1 MKAILPI
8 VHFQFSIKV
17 MAETKLF
24 LKHII
29 RKIFLED
36 WGVKLAA
43 LAITFALWL
52 GVTGLSTPTTQRM
65 SGVPLSLRYS
75 TSTEVT
81 NTPLTEVDIVISG
94 DKRKISQINK
104 NDLIVSVDISDVLPG
119 DRVIALTPENVS
131 LSLPS
136 GVKLDEVLPPR
147 IAVRLEAVEEKEIT
161 VEPVTIGA
169 IPEGF
174 ELYSETP
181 SPAKVRVRGPTSVL
195 KTLTSV
201 PTDKID
207 LGGHQTDFTAR
218 QMPLNLTKA
227 TLLDSVVDVAFRI
240 GEKRVEKAFQVP
252 VKGDPR
258 RRMTV
263 VLYGGKSLFDGIKPE
278 DLSISITRDALGNEK
293 PEVTLPASLRDNV
306 EVRRPKSDR

>member
-1 MKAILPI
+1 
-8 VHFQFSIKV
+8 

-65 SGVPLSLRYS
+65 SGIPLSLRYS

-174 ELYSETP
+174 ELYSET
-181 SPAKVRVRGPTSVL
+181 SLPAKVRVRGPASVL

-207 LGGHQTDFTAR
+207 LTGHQSDFTAR
-218 QMPLNLTKA
+218 QVALNLAKV
-227 TLLDSVVDVAFRI
+227 TLLDTVVDVAFRI
-240 GEKRVEKAFQVP
+240 GEKRIERTYSVA
-252 VKGDPR
+252 VKDSNR
-258 RRMTV
+258 RATV
-263 VLYGGKSLFDGIKPE
+263 VVTGGRSVLDDLKASDMHVELDGTNAPKLILPSGIEDQVKTQIK
-278 DLSISITRDALGNEK
+278 
-293 PEVTLPASLRDNV
+293 LR
-306 EVRRPKSDR
+306 

>member
-1 MKAILPI
+1 
-8 VHFQFSIKV
+8 

-65 SGVPLSLRYS
+65 SGIPLSLRYS

-161 VEPVTIGA
+161 VEPLTIGA
-169 IPEGF
+169 IPDGY

-181 SPAKVRVRGPTSVL
+181 LPTKVRVRGPSSVL

-201 PTDKID
+201 STDKID
-207 LGGHQTDFTAR
+207 LTGHQTDFTAR
-218 QMPLNLTKA
+218 QVPLNLAKA
-227 TLLDSVVDVAFRI
+227 TLLDTVVDVTFRI
-240 GEKRVEKAFQVP
+240 GEKRIERTYSVS
-252 VKGDPR
+252 VKDSSR
-258 RRMTV
+258 RATV
-263 VLYGGKSLFDGIKPE
+263 VITGGRSVLD
-278 DLSISITRDALGNEK
+278 DLKASDMRVELDSGGAPKL
-293 PEVTLPASLRDNV
+293 VLPAGIEDQVKTQIKLR
-306 EVRRPKSDR
+306 

>member
-1 MKAILPI
+1 
-8 VHFQFSIKV
+8 

-65 SGVPLSLRYS
+65 SGIPLSLRYS

-169 IPEGF
+169 IPDGF
-174 ELYSETP
+174 ELYSETVT
-181 SPAKVRVRGPTSVL
+181 PAKVRVRGPSSAL

-207 LGGHQTDFTAR
+207 LTGHQTDFTVR
-218 QMPLNLTKA
+218 QVALNLAKV
-227 TLLDSVVDVAFRI
+227 TLLDTVVDVAFRI
-240 GEKRVEKAFQVP
+240 GEKRIERTYSVA
-252 VKGDPR
+252 VKDSNR
-258 RRMTV
+258 RATV
-263 VLYGGKSLFDGIKPE
+263 VVTGGRSVLDDLKASDMRIELDGTNAPKLI
-278 DLSISITRDALGNEK
+278 
-293 PEVTLPASLRDNV
+293 LPAGIEDQVKTQVRLR
-306 EVRRPKSDR
+306 